1 MANNILIVNT
11 IKHLRLKQIYYQ
23 LYYRLFSHK
32 LMEYN
37 VPRQSSLRMV
47 SVIAKWYCYNV
58 PKTFT
63 FLNLIGDFKS
73 WNDVSH
79 GMLWAYNLNYMDWLL
94 QPDMTFEQ
102 GSEWVE
108 RFITDLPTNRI
119 GLDPYLSHCEASTG
133 SSLSAGIIKKWRAIG
148 CNGGTIPFMRN
159 VNCSNGNW
167 NTNCLATIF

>member
-63 FLNLIGDFKS
+63 FLNLIG
-73 WNDVSH
+73 VLSH
-79 GMLWAYNLNYMDWLL
+79 GMMLVMDALGI
-94 QPDMTFEQ
+94 Q
-102 GSEWVE
+102 SE
-108 RFITDLPTNRI
+108 LY
-119 GLDPYLSHCEASTG
+119 GL
-133 SSLSAGIIKKWRAIG
+133 
-148 CNGGTIPFMRN
+148 
-159 VNCSNGNW
+159 VV
-167 NTNCLATIF
+167 AT

>member
-47 SVIAKWYCYNV
+47 SVITKWYCYNV

-63 FLNLIGDFKS
+63 FLNLIGDF
-73 WNDVSH
+73 
-79 GMLWAYNLNYMDWLL
+79 
-94 QPDMTFEQ
+94 
-102 GSEWVE
+102 
-108 RFITDLPTNRI
+108 R
-119 GLDPYLSHCEASTG
+119 
-133 SSLSAGIIKKWRAIG
+133 
-148 CNGGTIPFMRN
+148 
-159 VNCSNGNW
+159 
-167 NTNCLATIF
+167 NCLKLELKKCYRA

>member
-1 MANNILIVNT
+1 
-11 IKHLRLKQIYYQ
+11 
-23 LYYRLFSHK
+23 
-32 LMEYN
+32 MEYN

-108 RFITDLPTNRI
+108 RFITVCWQI
-119 GLDPYLSHCEASTG
+119 SY
-133 SSLSAGIIKKWRAIG
+133 K
-148 CNGGTIPFMRN
+148 PFN
-159 VNCSNGNW
+159 P
-167 NTNCLATIF
+167 F